1 MPTRYLLVGLGNP
14 GQEYSQ
20 TRHNAG
26 FWFVDGFAEAHHCG
40 LIDKTKFSGQLGQA
54 EISGESWILLKPTA
68 YMNRSGIAVRLV
80 SQYYNVSPENILVVH
95 DELDFEPGT
104 IRFKIG
110 GSHGGHNGL
119 RDIIAQLG
127 VADFARLR
135 IGIGRGADM
144 ASYVL
149 KTPSKL
155 HQLEIAS
162 ALSNVIALVPDLMG
176 VRRQQAVQQLH
187 SR

>member
-1 MPTRYLLVGLGNP
+1 MSTRYLLVGLGNP
-14 GQEYSQ
+14 GQQYVE

-26 FWFVDGFAEAHHCG
+26 FWLVDGFTEAHRCS
-40 LIDKTKFSGQLGQA
+40 LLNKAKFFGQFGQV
-54 EISGESWILLKPTA
+54 EFNGDSWIVLKPTA

-80 SQYYNVSPENILVVH
+80 SQYYNVLPENILVVH

-127 VADFARLR
+127 TTGFARLR

-144 ASYVL
+144 ATYVL
-149 KTPSKL
+149 RNPSKQHRSKIDSVL
-155 HQLEIAS
+155 PNAIS
-162 ALSNVIALVPDLMG
+162 LVPDLMG
-176 VRRQQAVQQLH
+176 VQRQQAIQQLH
-187 SR
+187 SS